1 MLVIYKS
8 QGRRMFDR
16 YMTKRTNSETSFKS
30 TPAKQAFN
38 QGTASY
44 SSGMSHTGKQPLR
57 QSFQQQI
64 MMNKSKAKER
74 DDR

>member
-1 MLVIYKS
+1 
-8 QGRRMFDR
+8 MFDR
-16 YMTKRTNSETSFKS
+16 YMTKRTNSETSS

-38 QGTASY
+38 PGTASY